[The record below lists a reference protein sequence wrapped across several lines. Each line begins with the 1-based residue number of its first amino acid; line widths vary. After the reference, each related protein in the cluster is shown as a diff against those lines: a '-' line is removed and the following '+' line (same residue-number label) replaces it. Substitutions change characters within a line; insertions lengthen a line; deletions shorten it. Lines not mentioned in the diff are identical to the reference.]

1 MLSSLTKPGGFNDA
15 NFRELFYPLTVA
27 AAALLVVAI
36 VFYNVQVRRY
46 HRHPPLLALQ
56 EWLLWTALCV
66 FGLLLIEAI
75 FHFYFFVVLLT
86 IVIGLATFVWVRFFY
101 FPPQISV
108 YNAQLRRARSLSQ
121 VKYRTA
127 DATLRTRKSSGRQRR
142 RRR

>member
-36 VFYNVQVRRY
+36 VFYNVQVRRF